1 MSVVRLPRFL
11 GGGPRPDR
19 EPAPNW
25 DKETEVMRCVGEWLA
40 QLDNDEARFRVLT
53 YWMWRLKS
61 GETPNISAWV
71 DTVAEQ
77 SAVEL
82 SRRAGF
88 REGDR

>member
-11 GGGPRPDR
+11 GGGPRPER

-25 DKETEVMRCVGEWLA
+25 DKETEAMRCVGEWLA
-40 QLDNDEARFRVLT
+40 YCDDDESRFRVLT
-53 YWMWRLKS
+53 HWMWRLKS
-61 GETPNISAWV
+61 GKSPNIEAWV

-88 REGDR
+88 EGER

>member
-25 DKETEVMRCVGEWLA
+25 DKETEAMRCVGEWLA

-61 GETPNISAWV
+61 GEAPNISAWV

-88 REGDR
+88 REDT